1 MSSWQQWQGLPYY
14 AISCFYREAFGT
26 RVYKIP
32 VSLADSC
39 PNREGI
45 RGMQT
50 CNFCDEWG
58 SAAFPE
64 FRAEDLATQI
74 EQTRARIQRRFNGAA
89 YLVYFQAY
97 TTTFAKSS
105 RLREQFQVALSYS
118 DVKGVVV
125 GTRPDCL
132 SPAVLDLWQ
141 ETLAQGHFVGI
152 ELGVQ
157 SLVERHLTWM
167 RRGHS
172 AAKAIE
178 AIQRIKSRMPINLGI
193 HLMFGLPGE
202 TDEEIIQ
209 TADQI
214 NQLPIDNVKLHNLHV
229 IKGTPL
235 ADEFLRGDFVPIERD
250 DYIRRVV
257 LFLER
262 LNPKIAVHRLT
273 AVASR
278 HEELLAPAWARSK
291 MESYQMTLDEFA
303 RLGTFQG
310 RLFEPSHSPERLA
323 FGPVSG

>member
-1 MSSWQQWQGLPYY
+1 MSSYPEWQGLPYH
-14 AISCFYREAFGT
+14 AISCFYRERFGT

-32 VSLADSC
+32 VSFADSC

-64 FRAEDLATQI
+64 FRAETLRTQI
-74 EQTRARIQRRFNGAA
+74 EETRSRILRRFRGDTF
-89 YLVYFQAY
+89 LVYFQSY
-97 TTTFAKSS
+97 TTTFAKAS
-105 RLREQFQVALSYS
+105 RLREQFQVALAFP

-132 SPAVLDLWQ
+132 SPAVLDLWT
-141 ETLAQGHFVGI
+141 ETCNAGNFVGV

-157 SLVERHLTWM
+157 SLFDRHLQWM
-167 RRGHS
+167 RRGHTV
-172 AAKAIE
+172 AKAVESIHRLKE
-178 AIQRIKSRMPINLGI
+178 QTPVNVGI

-202 TDEEIIQ
+202 TDEEIGQ
-209 TADQI
+209 TAELV
-214 NQLPIDNVKLHNLHV
+214 NQLPVDNVKLHNLHV

-235 ADEFLRGDFVPIERD
+235 ADEYLRGEFVPITRE
-250 DYIRRVV
+250 DYLRRVV

-262 LNPKIAVHRLT
+262 LSPRIAVHRLA

-291 MESYQMTLDEFA
+291 METYQLTLDEFA
-303 RLGTFQG
+303 RRQTFQG
-310 RLFEPSHSPERLA
+310 RLYLSSPNAQPAASL
-323 FGPVSG
+323 